1 MLLRGSSRLHESKEK
16 CTHNSGTR
24 LLLKQSM
31 AQSTKVR
38 RPCTNQKQCH
48 IYMQAVNKYTDASF
62 PHLRRASEKET
73 LPHGKCRSNYK
84 VERHICH
91 CAGGGSTTLKD
102 EECGKSALRETEN
115 VQEAYAQTPSAMEK
129 GSRCCG
135 LAQWGT
141 PFQSSSWP

>member
-1 MLLRGSSRLHESKEK
+1 MYTQLRHRIVTE
-16 CTHNSGTR
+16 TI
-24 LLLKQSM
+24 M

-48 IYMQAVNKYTDASF
+48 IYLHAINKYTDASF

-73 LPHGKCRSNYK
+73 LPNGKCRSNYK

-102 EECGKSALRETEN
+102 EECGKSALRETEK

-135 LAQWGT
+135 LAQWGA